1 MSNAVKLQVIADESG
16 SRIDRLLL
24 KHFPQLNFV
33 AVQKLL
39 RTGQVRLDGKRVKPG
54 DRVEEGQEIRLP
66 PFLQKAASG
75 EVKSEKTNAIP
86 KSIQE
91 KFKSHIMYDDDSIV
105 VLNKWSGLA
114 VQGGSKTNIHVDAI
128 SAAVYDRK
136 LKLVHRLDK
145 DTSGVLLLAKTGKA
159 AGHITRAFAD
169 HATDKAYW
177 AIVQGTPNPKSGII
191 NLPLAK
197 RLSKT
202 TEKVEV
208 DHENGDEAVTEYRT
222 MQTHPSGFALLE
234 LKPITGRTHQLR
246 VHCEAM
252 GMPILGD
259 PKYGDAATEIP
270 GLNGPLLLHLHA
282 RRITFPHPDLGDITM
297 RAPLPDH
304 FEKTM
309 QFFKFKPIEDM

>member
-1 MSNAVKLQVIADESG
+1 MSNAIKLQVIADESG

-66 PFLQKAASG
+66 PFLQKLASG
-75 EVKSEKTNAIP
+75 DKKEGQTGVIP
-86 KSIQE
+86 KSVQE
-91 KFKSHIMYDDDSIV
+91 KFKSHIIYDDDCIV

-159 AGHITRAFAD
+159 AGHLTRAFAEQE
-169 HATDKAYW
+169 TDKVYL
-177 AIVQGTPNPKSGII
+177 AITYGIPNPKSGII

-197 RLSKT
+197 RLSKDM
-202 TEKVEV
+202 EKIEV
-208 DHENGDEAVTEYRT
+208 DHDEGDEAITEYRT
-222 MQTHPSGFALLE
+222 IQSHPSGYSLVE

-246 VHCEAM
+246 VHCEAK

-259 PKYGDAATEIP
+259 PKYGDAPTEID
-270 GLNGPLLLHLHA
+270 GLKGPLLLHLHA
-282 RRITFPHPDLGDITM
+282 QRITFPHPDLGPITM

-309 QFFKFKPIEDM
+309 QFFGFSIKFE